1 LVSQPTS
8 LSALNK
14 ATKQMQNERT
24 SDFRKARFYS
34 SVTLLYG
41 LTLLFAFFA
50 FKPITN
56 ATSNL
61 AASTNLPV
69 ELVKAQPVNRIV
81 SGKPLRIVISSVGI
95 DLPVEEGRYNEF
107 DGTWSLSG
115 YHAQFAMMSPLANNS
130 DGNTF
135 IYGHNNK
142 YVFGPIKKIT
152 PGSNAQIY
160 TDNGRIFNYIYE
172 STYAVTPDNTSVLD
186 YQGPAILTVQTCSGA
201 WNEQRQMYIFKFD
214 KVETRQ

>member
-1 LVSQPTS
+1 V
-8 LSALNK
+8 
-14 ATKQMQNERT
+14 QNELA
-24 SDFRKARFYS
+24 SDFSKARFYS

-50 FKPITN
+50 FKPAAASST
-56 ATSNL
+56 NL
-61 AASTNLPV
+61 AASTSLPV
-69 ELVKAQPVNRIV
+69 ELVKAQPAKQIL
-81 SGKPLRIVISSVGI
+81 SGKPVRIVIPGVGI
-95 DLPVEEGRYNEF
+95 DLPVEEGRYNEI

-115 YHAQFAMMSPLANNS
+115 YHAQFAMMSPMANNS
-130 DGNTF
+130 EGNTF
-135 IYGHNNK
+135 VYGHNNK

-152 PGSNAQIY
+152 PGSSAQIY
-160 TDNGRIFNYIYE
+160 TDNGRIFSYIYE

-186 YQGPAILTVQTCSGA
+186 YQGPSILTVQTCSGA